1 MAALGLNW
9 LRRSVSGVGPFPQG
23 APVLDCAGRVVAIV
37 SNLFTGSIGFM
48 SRTVRFTTAWG
59 RPNVVSVPVQAL
71 RDFSLRR
78 MTRAAARSMVIE
90 RPPSDQQPGRPF
102 VIYSFAGRLLLTRQN
117 GLVWPQ
123 GWPQGLNPASTVL

>member
-9 LRRSVSGVGPFPQG
+9 LRRSVSGEFPQG

-48 SRTVRFTTAWG
+48 SQTVRFTTARG
-59 RPNVVSVPVQAL
+59 RHNVVSVPVQAL

-90 RPPSDQQPGRPF
+90 RPPSDQQQGRPF
-102 VIYSFAGRLLLTRQN
+102 VIY
-117 GLVWPQ
+117 
-123 GWPQGLNPASTVL
+123 

>member
-37 SNLFTGSIGFM
+37 SNLFTSSIGFM

-59 RPNVVSVPVQAL
+59 SPNVVSVPVQAL
-71 RDFSLRR
+71 SDFSSAND
-78 MTRAAARSMVIE
+78 TRGGSIDGHRATAHVVS
-90 RPPSDQQPGRPF
+90 SQ
-102 VIYSFAGRLLLTRQN
+102 AGRLPSIHSISEDFR
-117 GLVWPQ
+117 
-123 GWPQGLNPASTVL
+123 